1 MISFILIVSLLVT
14 SAIAKAM
21 CDRKAFKEG
30 GVEPSDGKGWL
41 LKVPFSMF
49 LGKWHF
55 WDFVRVFSLCILV
68 ALNIPICHEYIYISP
83 IILYAV
89 HGLFFETF
97 YRIK

>member
-1 MISFILIVSLLVT
+1 MIIAIGLLIL

-30 GVEPSDGKGWL
+30 GVESSSGRGWL
-41 LKVPFSMF
+41 LKVPLSMF

-55 WDFVRVFSLCILV
+55 FDFVRVMSLCVIITM
-68 ALNIPICHEYIYISP
+68 ALHIYVYYAIGLYII
-83 IILYAV
+83 
-89 HGLFFETF
+89 HGLIFELL